1 MISIIRASLSLMGE
15 IRDIINSN
23 YQLYE
28 KILLI
33 PEDHNEHFVDKQWT
47 EQNFSIREFYLI
59 RENGEYVGMASY
71 QNFVGMGDFAYIG
84 YFYIKFGHHRKGY
97 GKRVMQF
104 LEMRAKTDQ
113 LKEIRLFVNKYA
125 DWAEKAYESMGFK
138 PLSSSKQEIL
148 TMNQEVFKN
157 YYEEGQTLLF
167 KTLQPLKPTNLINN

>member
-23 YQLYE
+23 YKMYE

-33 PEDHNEHFVDKQWT
+33 QADHGEHFVNEQWT
-47 EQNFSIREFYLI
+47 EQNFQIREFYLA
-59 RENGEYVGMASY
+59 RENGEYVGMMSY
-71 QNFVGMGDFAYIG
+71 QNLGDFAYIG

-97 GKRVMQF
+97 GKNLMQF
-104 LEMRAKTDQ
+104 LEMRAKTDE
-113 LKEIRLFVNKYA
+113 LKEIRLFVNKSA

-138 PLSSSKQEIL
+138 PLSSNKQEIL
-148 TMNQEVFKN
+148 SMNQGIFKK

-167 KTLQPLKPTNLINN
+167 KTLPPLKPTNLINN